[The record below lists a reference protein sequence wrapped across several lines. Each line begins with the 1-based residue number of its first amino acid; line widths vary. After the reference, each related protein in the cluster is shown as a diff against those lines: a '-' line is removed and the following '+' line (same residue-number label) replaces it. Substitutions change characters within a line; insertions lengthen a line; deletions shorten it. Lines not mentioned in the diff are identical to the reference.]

1 MTPSDPP
8 AIRLTDFAW
17 KYQGAREFALS
28 GVDLTI
34 RAGEFVGVV
43 GPNEAGKTTLVQAI
57 KGIIPSCH
65 NGVLRGSVE
74 VFGREAKDLS
84 ATEAAATVGMVFAD
98 PDAQFTSMSVEE
110 EITFGL
116 ENLGVPVGEILTRL
130 DEVAALTD
138 LADLLEKSPHELSGG
153 QKQRV
158 AIAGVLAMQPRI
170 LILDEPTS
178 MLDPRSKTSVYRL
191 LTELKERLN
200 LTVIVVEH
208 SLERLVDVCDR
219 LLLVS
224 AGSIRV
230 DAPTREFFGRLDA
243 ADRRS
248 IRVPATIGFLER
260 VRRAG
265 ALPAGGDTPVT
276 LDDVSSAAR
285 SLASSGALA

>member
-1 MTPSDPP
+1 MTALDPP
-8 AIRLTDFAW
+8 AIRIADFSW
-17 KYQGAREFALS
+17 KYQDAREFALR
-28 GVDLTI
+28 GVDLTV
-34 RAGEFVGVV
+34 REGEFVGIV

-57 KGIIPSCH
+57 KGIVPSCH

-74 VFGREAKDLS
+74 VFGREAKDMS
-84 ATEAAATVGMVFAD
+84 AAEAAATVGMVFAD

-116 ENLGVPVGEILTRL
+116 ENLGLPIEEIVTRL
-130 DEVAALTD
+130 TEVAALTD
-138 LADLLEKSPHELSGG
+138 LTDLLEKSPHELSGG

-158 AIAGVLAMQPRI
+158 AIASVLAMQPRI

-178 MLDPRSKTSVYRL
+178 MLDPRSRAGVYRL
-191 LTELKERLN
+191 LTEVKERLN

-224 AGSIRV
+224 AGGIRV
-230 DAPTREFFGRLDA
+230 DAPTRQFFGRLDDD
-243 ADRRS
+243 DRQS

-265 ALPAGGDTPVT
+265 APTAGSDTPVT
-276 LDDVSSAAR
+276 LGDVSAAAR
-285 SLASSGALA
+285 SLAASGALA